1 VALVAQ
7 GFGQHLAMSIYHDYS
22 GYIVFSL
29 AILCMIGLG
38 AMLNV
43 DYRELVRRW
52 TQEDVRPPRPV
63 RKR

>member
-1 VALVAQ
+1 
-7 GFGQHLAMSIYHDYS
+7 MKIYHDYS

-38 AMLNV
+38 ATLNIH
-43 DYRELVRRW
+43 YRELIHRW